1 MRVWRLDTENQ
12 TLVFSS
18 LNDRLPS
25 VTYWGL
31 KLPKNENLDDLV
43 ENSKKDWGDNLLDS
57 RPYQF
62 VYLENIN

>member
-18 LNDRLPS
+18 LNDRLPA

-43 ENSKKDWGDNLLDS
+43 ESSKKDWGDNLLDKV
-57 RPYQF
+57 PT
-62 VYLENIN
+62 L